1 MRTTRSWPCTALSL
15 LLIAGCSRAGETGR
29 SSGADTVAEGEL
41 ALPPSA
47 RAPRAPQPGGAPDT
61 MVPAAPDD
69 TLAAEGTVGPV
80 PPPVLD
86 VGVIA
91 GNYREYYVQQFHEI
105 GSGVRGDVDP
115 ELVEDAK
122 RRTALDFGFVDVGA
136 WNNLLRELSAE
147 QRAYLAEAI
156 AATNR
161 DLARELH
168 GAAPR

>member
-1 MRTTRSWPCTALSL
+1 MWRLATLML
-15 LLIAGCSRAGETGR
+15 LLLAGCSRAGEAGR
-29 SSGADTVAEGEL
+29 STGADTVAEGDL

-47 RAPRAPQPGGAPDT
+47 RAPRAPQAGGAPDT
-61 MVPAAPDD
+61 VVPGAPDD
-69 TLAAEGTVGPV
+69 TLTAEGSVGPV

-91 GNYREYYVQQFHEI
+91 GGYREHYVQQFHEI
-105 GSGVRGDVDP
+105 GSDVRGGVDP

-122 RRTALDFGFVDVGA
+122 RRTALDLGFVDVGA
-136 WNNLLRELSAE
+136 WSDMLGELSAE
-147 QRAYLAEAI
+147 QRANLADAI

-168 GAAPR
+168 GAAQR